1 MTKMTYVDA
10 LNIALTAVSDN
21 AEVTEKLTALRE
33 QIAKRNSTENR
44 KPTKAQLANE
54 EFKAKVLA
62 VLTETPASVTEI
74 MAKDESLSALSNQ
87 KVSALVNA
95 LVEDGKATKTTE
107 KRKSLF
113 ARVYALA
120 TAPAET
126 LGRFSFEPPAAGRT
140 GRFLRC
146 REWSEKSFCKT

>member
-113 ARVYALA
+113 ARV
-120 TAPAET
+120 
-126 LGRFSFEPPAAGRT
+126 
-140 GRFLRC
+140 
-146 REWSEKSFCKT
+146 